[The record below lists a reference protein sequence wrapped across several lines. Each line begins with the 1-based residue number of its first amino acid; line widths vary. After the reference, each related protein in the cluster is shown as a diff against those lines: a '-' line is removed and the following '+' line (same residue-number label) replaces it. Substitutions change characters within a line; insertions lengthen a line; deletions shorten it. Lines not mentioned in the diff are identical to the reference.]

1 MVLRRREHREF
12 EMARLPGRVAGHL
25 LLRRFGFRHSMTGM
39 NAEDLLAFVVGE
51 SGALLAIIN
60 LTLG

>member
-1 MVLRRREHREF
+1 
-12 EMARLPGRVAGHL
+12 
-25 LLRRFGFRHSMTGM
+25 MTGM